1 MEDILKF
8 EKPKNQ
14 SSIIKVLGVGGGG
27 GNAVNH
33 MFNEGITGVD
43 FIVCNTDAQALDMSP
58 VPTKIRLGNKGLGAG
73 SVPSIAEKA
82 AIEKTEEI
90 KKALSSSTEMLFI
103 TAGMGGGTG
112 TGAAPI
118 IARLAKEIELPEDEG
133 ETILVIAIVTLP
145 FSFEGRKRKQQAERG
160 IEELRKYADA
170 VLIISND
177 KLRELY
183 GDLGISEAFKIADN
197 VLLTAAR
204 GIAEIITEKSF
215 VNIDFKD
222 VNTVMRNS
230 GVAIMGTGIAE
241 GEKRAHTAIDL
252 ALSSPLLNDNDI
264 KGTKNIL
271 LYMSS
276 GSKEIS
282 MDEVTEITDY
292 ILDEAGLGANV
303 IWGAGKDDSLGEQIS
318 ITVVATGFDK
328 EIKPNKK
335 ERIVNTLYK
344 KKEAIQEP
352 KEEVPL
358 PKPTRPAIEPK
369 ENDNKPEEIT
379 LISKPNSEEKEHRQ
393 IISSKTEEEKPEV
406 IRFTLDDPA
415 PIEADNKIST
425 EISHPVDQLEEPEEL
440 VFFEREPASG
450 KTEDAV
456 PDTISKEEKKNLEK
470 KAMERVERLRQMS
483 IKLKSPDGLSDLESE
498 PAYLR
503 KNIPLPDTKPSEE
516 TKISKYTLSEGDDE
530 NASLKSDNSYLHDNV
545 D

>member
-1 MEDILKF
+1 MKF

-33 MFNEGITGVD
+33 MFNQGITGVD

-58 VPTKIRLGNKGLGAG
+58 VPNKINLGNKGLGAG
-73 SVPSIAEKA
+73 SVPLVAEKA
-82 AIEKTEEI
+82 AIEKAEEI
-90 KKALSSSTEMLFI
+90 KKVLSSNTEMLFI

-118 IARLAKEIELPEDEG
+118 IARLAKEIVLPEDEG
-133 ETILVIAIVTLP
+133 DNILVVAIVTLP
-145 FSFEGRKRKQQAERG
+145 FSFEGRKRKQQADRG

-183 GDLGISEAFKIADN
+183 GNLGLSEAFKIADN

-241 GEKRAHTAIDL
+241 GENRAHTAIDM
-252 ALSSPLLNDNDI
+252 ALSSPLLDDNDI
-264 KGTKNIL
+264 KGTENIL
-271 LYMSS
+271 LYLSS

-282 MDEVTEITDY
+282 MDEVTEITEY
-292 ILDEAGLGANV
+292 ILNEAGTRAEV
-303 IWGAGKDDSLGEQIS
+303 IWGAGRDDSLGEQIS

-328 EIKPNKK
+328 EINPDEGKVV
-335 ERIVNTLYK
+335 RDLYK
-344 KKEAIQEP
+344 DNKVVEQPDKE
-352 KEEVPL
+352 VLL

-369 ENDNKPEEIT
+369 ENNNIPEEIT
-379 LISKPNSEEKEHRQ
+379 LISKPNPKEKEHHQ
-393 IISSKTEEEKPEV
+393 VITNKTEEEKPQV
-406 IRFTLDDPA
+406 IRFSLDDPA
-415 PIEADNKIST
+415 PEEAEKKHST
-425 EISHPVDQLEEPEEL
+425 EISHPVDQLEEPQEL
-440 VFFEREPASG
+440 IFFEREPASG
-450 KTEDAV
+450 KTEDPV

-470 KAMERVERLRQMS
+470 KALERVERLRQMS
-483 IKLKSPDGLSDLESE
+483 IKLKSPGGLSDLEIE

-503 KNIPLPDTKPSEE
+503 KNIPLSDTKPSEE
-516 TKISKYTLSEGDDE
+516 STISKYTLSEGDDE
-530 NASLKSDNSYLHDNV
+530 NANLKSDNSYLHDNV